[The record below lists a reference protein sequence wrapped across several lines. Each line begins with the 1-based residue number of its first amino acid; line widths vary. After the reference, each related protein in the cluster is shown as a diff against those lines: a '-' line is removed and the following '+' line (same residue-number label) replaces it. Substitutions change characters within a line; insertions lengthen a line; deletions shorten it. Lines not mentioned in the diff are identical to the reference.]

1 MSAPWSQPA
10 SLQNSEKYV
19 SVVYKP
25 PSLQYFVKAVLRH
38 TSNPLHGPGGSI
50 GPAATVALVP
60 SAPHARAT
68 TARGTCWPL
77 CPERLP
83 TGTSR
88 SPSLYRVSAPICYF
102 QRNPP
107 GPPRLSL
114 SVCPSLLCSPLQPW
128 SSLDDVSHT
137 PLLFVSCLCPGLEP
151 YCHDDSVCFLS
162 LCSQHPEQCP
172 I

>member
-1 MSAPWSQPA
+1 MSAPWSQPD

-38 TSNPLHGPGGSI
+38 ASNPPHGSRGSI

-60 SAPHARAT
+60 SVPRARAT

-83 TGTSR
+83 AGTSR
-88 SPSLYRVSAPICYF
+88 SPSLHRVSAPISYF

-107 GPPRLSL
+107 GPPSLLL
-114 SVCPSLLCSPLQPW
+114 SVCPSLLCSPLQPR
-128 SSLDDVSHT
+128 SSLDAVSPHSVALCFPPVSWPRT
-137 PLLFVSCLCPGLEP
+137 LLP
-151 YCHDDSVCFLS
+151 
-162 LCSQHPEQCP
+162 
-172 I
+172 